1 MLYNNMHT
9 LRLYCFIF
17 HIFFHD
23 CVLTSKHKFF
33 FIIVDTSY
41 FSFLHVYLYQK
52 LILHVLINEFAVPKA
67 EDDFTEMTATLTFGP
82 SSGEQSCFFITIRDD
97 IIFEETETFSVV
109 LESLEALSGG
119 EVPSV
124 ISITQH
130 STEVLIIDD
139 ESES

>member
-1 MLYNNMHT
+1 M
-9 LRLYCFIF
+9 
-17 HIFFHD
+17 
-23 CVLTSKHKFF
+23 
-33 FIIVDTSY
+33 
-41 FSFLHVYLYQK
+41 
-52 LILHVLINEFAVPKA
+52 LINEFAVLKA
-67 EDDFTEMTATLTFGP
+67 EDDFTQMTATLTVGP

-119 EVPSV
+119 EVPSL
-124 ISITQH
+124 ISISQH